1 MNDIINV
8 RLVSSSFEMSAR
20 SRSARSAKGGFVNGR
35 RRGREEGRSY
45 AGVDAVAAPRG
56 GAPCIEEMT
65 RGQESYILYG
75 VNDIINVRL

>member
-1 MNDIINV
+1 
-8 RLVSSSFEMSAR
+8 MSAR

-45 AGVDAVAAPRG
+45 AGVDAVAVAAPGG